1 MEKLFG
7 QIDGLSRRQ
16 CDDLHA
22 LRDISVARSDIVT
35 RELAE
40 AMLAIS
46 EEIRREVAVFIDRS
60 GQVLMVSVGQAD
72 KAPVLA
78 LSKRRWQYGYAGVRC
93 VHTHPGATA
102 HLSEPDISALKN
114 LRYDAMIA
122 IARPEG
128 KLRASVAMLEPVDGM
143 LADARVVGAEDL
155 DWATFTRLPLADQL
169 LHYEGLLARQST
181 VATGSEK
188 ERVILILQP
197 KGNTQDDVEIAREE
211 LCELAD
217 TAGLD
222 VVNVIV
228 QVMRGNQHKLGA
240 GKLEE
245 IAVLVQNEAADV
257 VVFDQ
262 ALTPSYN
269 QML

>member
-22 LRDISVARSDIVT
+22 LRDISVARSEIVT

-78 LSKRRWQYGYAGVRC
+78 LSKRRWQYGYAWRALCAYASRRDG
-93 VHTHPGATA
+93 PSFGAGYQRA
-102 HLSEPDISALKN
+102 EN

-155 DWATFTRLPLADQL
+155 DWATFTRLPLAIRFSL
-169 LHYEGLLARQST
+169 TKLAGAAEYRRHWL
-181 VATGSEK
+181 G
-188 ERVILILQP
+188 ER
-197 KGNTQDDVEIAREE
+197 ARHSHPP
-211 LCELAD
+211 A
-217 TAGLD
+217 
-222 VVNVIV
+222 
-228 QVMRGNQHKLGA
+228 
-240 GKLEE
+240 
-245 IAVLVQNEAADV
+245 
-257 VVFDQ
+257 
-262 ALTPSYN
+262 
-269 QML
+269 

>member
-1 MEKLFG
+1 MRCVTFLWRAAE
-7 QIDGLSRRQ
+7 
-16 CDDLHA
+16 
-22 LRDISVARSDIVT
+22 IVT

-155 DWATFTRLPLADQL
+155 DWATFTRLAAGRSAFALRRLAGAAEYRRHWL
-169 LHYEGLLARQST
+169 GERARHSHPP
-181 VATGSEK
+181 A
-188 ERVILILQP
+188 
-197 KGNTQDDVEIAREE
+197 
-211 LCELAD
+211 
-217 TAGLD
+217 
-222 VVNVIV
+222 
-228 QVMRGNQHKLGA
+228 
-240 GKLEE
+240 
-245 IAVLVQNEAADV
+245 
-257 VVFDQ
+257 
-262 ALTPSYN
+262 
-269 QML
+269 